1 MAIKRLDHVSL
12 LTKDPGP
19 VLDFYR
25 GRLGFELGRKR
36 EFPELKMAIYDLKAR
51 GEFLELIVPLGESAQ
66 TEGLKHIAFLSDS
79 IDEDFAAFKA
89 GGASLVY
96 DSVQRHG
103 DCAFF
108 FVKAPGGHLVEV
120 IEYL

>member
-1 MAIKRLDHVSL
+1 MSIKRLDHVSL
-12 LTKDPGP
+12 LAKDPGP

-25 GRLGFELGRKR
+25 SRLGFELERKR
-36 EFPELKMAIYDLKAR
+36 EFPEMKMAIYDLKAR
-51 GEFLELIVPLGESAQ
+51 GESVELIVPLGESKQ
-66 TEGLKHIAFLSDS
+66 TEGLKHIAFLSDA

-89 GGASLVY
+89 GGASLVH

-103 DCAFF
+103 GCSFF

-120 IEYL
+120 IERL

>member
-12 LTKDPGP
+12 LAKDPEP

-25 GRLGFELGRKR
+25 ARLGFKLARKR
-36 EFPELKMAIYDLKAR
+36 EFPEMKMAIYDLKAR
-51 GEFLELIVPLGESAQ
+51 EEHIEVIVPLGESKQA
-66 TEGLKHIAFLSDS
+66 EGLKHVAFLSDA
-79 IDEDFAAFKA
+79 IDEDFQAFKD

-108 FVKAPGGHLVEV
+108 FVKAPGGGLVEV